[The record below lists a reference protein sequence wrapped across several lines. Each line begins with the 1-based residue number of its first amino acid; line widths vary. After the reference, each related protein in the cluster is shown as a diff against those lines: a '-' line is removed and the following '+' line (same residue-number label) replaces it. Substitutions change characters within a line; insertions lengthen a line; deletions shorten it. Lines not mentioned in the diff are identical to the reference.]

1 MARSPF
7 QGTWQQGIRPTV
19 VTAPDALVYINGE
32 SEVIGCGHCFRKF
45 DLNKYITSI
54 QVDLSV
60 ESVPGSASI
69 SLAIPRHSVDDFFF
83 DGKPLITPMM
93 EVEIYAKGFFLI
105 EGLPQYYPIFW
116 GMVTEVSDDYSGGAH
131 TVSINCADIL
141 KWWELCKMNINPAF
155 TQGSGQ
161 MGSSI
166 FGNVLFGSNPYDMIW
181 TLAQQAFGDVVV
193 GSGSLVSLYK
203 EGTQKQTFNAAL
215 TDIMA
220 YWQRRFSKIRSNLL
234 LYGTRGNAV
243 RGDLLYQ
250 SYQKQGGGKK
260 FKNSKA
266 VPFASQAVRQANG
279 GEDGSQMVFDPTSPA
294 VTAFRTQFSQAGQ
307 VNFWSSEFQT
317 KLEIANACKE
327 AIGFEF
333 FMDVTG
339 DIVFKPPFYNL
350 DILSNKPV
358 SWIQDIDVID
368 WNLSESEAEAIT
380 QVQIQGSFRGN
391 VDYGLGEEATPHT
404 SVTDY
409 HLLRKF
415 GWRTQTINSEFS
427 GNPLQMFYIGMDML
441 DRFNSKISSG
451 SVNIPLRPELRLGF
465 PIYLAPKDQIW
476 YVRGISHN
484 IEFGGRAQ
492 TSLSLTARRSKF
504 VAPKGIGTIQLSGLK
519 TQGGQTQPITDQFTN
534 ANAPSTQQLAKGGI
548 FKADVGGAAQMPP
561 TNAPEKPGDDN
572 PYEPLIL
579 RHPKTGRLV
588 GYPNVV
594 MAYTRPFINP
604 PPKDFKKIAGQ
615 KEPGAKRVPNPIVKQ
630 AENAGKSAVDQNSPF
645 TQDAHTVSE
654 ADKLREKYLNN
665 RYSYGLNSA
674 GVYTYLHDKSS
685 VLKEFILVPAKNIEF
700 AEDDTLKLEGSS
712 GMIRPVSDERGFE
725 VVGHFR
731 YGRGVS
737 LRDGSLVLEVSA
749 NNPNALNSRAE
760 VSPQLALS
768 GDIYAT
774 LSAQSSGLTTKT
786 ANAVNPA
793 VAIAQLAP
801 EDLQTAGTINPD
813 TGKPEFSTVGD
824 NFVQAAP
831 LGSPAQVGLTNSTSI
846 TDVEASQ
853 LSRALTLAEMAVKEE
868 VGTND
873 ECSCLLGRSDLSFI
887 NVGYQISVVGTS
899 GPVTASIG
907 GGSIDPNAANSEAQA
922 KEIEDRIIAE
932 ARAKIKAM
940 EDAPAPDG
948 FDIGAFDAARQ
959 KVIDDA
965 AAQINAEK
973 EAAGLS
979 DLAANE
985 AAADGS
991 TPVADVVVSH
1001 GQTMLKVNQF
1011 LTTLYS
1017 ALDQS
1022 HTEYE
1027 RALRGELLELPQIN
1041 AEDVRF
1047 GQPKDLGG
1055 ISPPFDQPGRA
1066 RGGDPLAI
1074 ALEANQASNEAV
1086 SQWDDFS
1093 QQLQA
1098 DAKRAEIQAKIED
1111 LKIQASALQAV
1122 INSSAEFGQT
1132 ATEAQ
1137 HDLDQ
1142 VLQQIANLQAELNLL
1157 NNQA

>member
-1 MARSPF
+1 MARGPY

-60 ESVPGSASI
+60 DSVPGSASI

-83 DGKPLITPMM
+83 DGNPLITPMM

-105 EGLPQYYPIFW
+105 EGMPQYYPIFW

-155 TQGSGQ
+155 TQASGQ
-161 MGSSI
+161 MGKSI

-220 YWQRRFSKIRSNLL
+220 YWQKRFSKIRSNLL

-260 FKNSKA
+260 FKNAKA

-368 WNLSESEAEAIT
+368 WNLSESEAEVVT
-380 QVQIQGSFRGN
+380 QVQIQGSFGGN
-391 VDYGLGEEATPHT
+391 VDYGFGEEATPHT

-409 HLLRKF
+409 HLLRKY
-415 GWRTQTINSEFS
+415 GWRTQTINNEFS
-427 GNPLQMFYIGMDML
+427 GNTLQMFYIGMDML
-441 DRFNSKISSG
+441 DRFNAKRFSG

-476 YVRGISHN
+476 YVQGISHN

-492 TSLSLTARRSKF
+492 TSLSLTAKRSKF
-504 VAPKGIGTIQLSGLK
+504 VAPKGIGTIRLSGLQK
-519 TQGGQTQPITDQFTN
+519 QGGGTQPVNDTFTN
-534 ANAPSTQQLAKGGI
+534 TDAPTTQQLAKGGV
-548 FKADVGGAAQMPP
+548 FKADVGGAAQLPP

-572 PYEPLIL
+572 PYEPLLL

-594 MAYTRPFINP
+594 MAYTRPFANP
-604 PPKDFKKIAGQ
+604 PQKDFNKVAGQ
-615 KEPGAKRVPNPIVKQ
+615 KEPGTKRVPNPVVKKV
-630 AENAGKSAVDQNSPF
+630 NDQGAALVGPY
-645 TQDAHTVSE
+645 TEEGHTISE
-654 ADKLREKYLNN
+654 EDKLREKYINN

-674 GVYTYLHDKSS
+674 GVYTYLHDQSS
-685 VLKEFILVPAKNIEF
+685 VLKEFVIVPAKNIEF
-700 AEDDTLKLEGSS
+700 ANDDAIKLEGSS

-725 VVGHFR
+725 VIGHFR

-749 NNPNALNSRAE
+749 DNPNALNSRAE
-760 VSPQLALS
+760 ISPQLALS
-768 GDIYAT
+768 GDLYET
-774 LSAQSSGLTTKT
+774 LSAQAAGLTTKIT
-786 ANAVNPA
+786 GAVNPA

-801 EDLQTAGTINPD
+801 EDLQTAGTINPE
-813 TGKPEFSTVGD
+813 TGEAKFTNVEE

-831 LGSPAQVGLTNSTSI
+831 LGSQSQVGLTNSTSV

-853 LSRALTLAEMAVKEE
+853 LSRALTLAEMSVKEE
-868 VGTND
+868 IGTND

-899 GPVTASIG
+899 SAATTTIG
-907 GGSIDPNAANSEAQA
+907 TGSYDESLTGSAETS

-932 ARAKIKAM
+932 AGAKIKAM
-940 EDAPAPDG
+940 EEAPAPDN
-948 FDIGAFDAARQ
+948 FDIEAFDAARQ

-973 EAAGLS
+973 EAAGINQSL
-979 DLAANE
+979 LNE
-985 AAADGS
+985 ALADGR
-991 TPVADVVVSH
+991 PVADVVVSH
-1001 GQTMLKVNQF
+1001 GQTMQKVNTF

-1022 HTEYE
+1022 HSEYE
-1027 RALRGELLELPQIN
+1027 RALRGELVELPQVN
-1041 AEDVRF
+1041 AEDIRF
-1047 GQPKDLGG
+1047 GVPQDLGG

-1066 RGGDPLAI
+1066 RGGDPEAL
-1074 ALEANQASNEAV
+1074 ALEANEAFNTAV
-1086 SQWDDFS
+1086 GTWDAFS
-1093 QQLQA
+1093 QGLQA
-1098 DAKRAEIQAKIED
+1098 DAKRAEIQAEIES
-1111 LKIQASALQAV
+1111 LKIQASALQAQ
-1122 INSSAEFGQT
+1122 IGSANQFGQT

-1137 HDLDQ
+1137 AALDTI
-1142 VLQQIANLQAELNLL
+1142 LQQIANLEAQLALL
-1157 NNQA
+1157 NNQ

>member
-54 QVDLSV
+54 QVDLNVDSC
-60 ESVPGSASI
+60 PGSASI
-69 SLAIPRHSVDDFFF
+69 NLAIPRHSVDDFFF
-83 DGKPLITPMM
+83 DGNPLITPMM

-105 EGLPQYYPIFW
+105 EGMPQYYPIFW

-161 MGSSI
+161 MGRSI

-368 WNLSESEAEAIT
+368 WNLQESEAEVVT
-380 QVQIQGSFRGN
+380 QVQIQGSFGGN
-391 VDYGLGEEATPHT
+391 VDYGFGEEATPHT

-409 HLLRKF
+409 HLLRKY

-427 GNPLQMFYIGMDML
+427 GNTLQMFYIGMDML
-441 DRFNSKISSG
+441 DRFNSKRFSG

-476 YVRGISHN
+476 YVQGISHS

-519 TQGGQTQPITDQFTN
+519 TQGGQTQPVTDQFTN

-594 MAYTRPFINP
+594 MAYTRPFLNP
-604 PPKDFKKIAGQ
+604 PQKDFNKVAGQ
-615 KEPGAKRVPNPIVKQ
+615 KEPGTKRVPNPVVKKVNDQ
-630 AENAGKSAVDQNSPF
+630 GANLVAGF
-645 TQDAHTVSE
+645 TEEAHTVSE
-654 ADKLREKYLNN
+654 EDKLREKYLNN

-725 VVGHFR
+725 VIGHFR

-749 NNPNALNSRAE
+749 DNPNALNSRAE

-768 GDIYAT
+768 GDLYET

-853 LSRALTLAEMAVKEE
+853 LSRALTLAEMSVKEE

-907 GGSIDPNAANSEAQA
+907 GGSVDPTAARSAEQA
-922 KEIEDRIIAE
+922 KAIEDRIIE
-932 ARAKIKAM
+932 ETRATLAAM
-940 EDAPAPDG
+940 DAAPAPDN
-948 FDIGAFDAARQ
+948 FDVEAFEAQ
-959 KVIDDA
+959 KEKIIDDA
-965 AAQINAEK
+965 VAQINAEK

-1098 DAKRAEIQAKIED
+1098 DAKRAEIQAEIES
-1111 LKIQASALQAV
+1111 LKIQASALQAQ
-1122 INSSAEFGQT
+1122 ISSAAQFGQT
-1132 ATEAQ
+1132 AADAQ
-1137 HDLDQ
+1137 AVLDGI
-1142 VLQQIANLQAELNLL
+1142 LQQIANLEAQLALL
-1157 NNQA
+1157 NQQ